1 MQHTKNVTVNSQNT
15 INNLKFKNALLTSN
29 YKIILAKIKPPL
41 QYKIQITRFE
51 MSFHITRTLAAI
63 RTANQRHK
71 NHWIDV
77 SNHWANYAIVNSHY
91 KIWSYFSWY

>member
-29 YKIILAKIKPPL
+29 YKIILAKIKTPL

-51 MSFHITRTLAAI
+51 ISFHITHTLTAI
-63 RTANQRHK
+63 RTANQRHESR
-71 NHWIDV
+71 WIDV
-77 SNHWANYAIVNSHY
+77 SNHWSNYAIVNSYY
-91 KIWSYFSWY
+91 KTWSYFSWY